1 MFVEAMACGSRVV
14 TSNLG
19 PMNEFV
25 KHQHSGLL
33 VDNYEDPAAL
43 ARSIALAATDE
54 NVRATLARNAP
65 GAAAAFSKASVD
77 RWEVQLNRLVLAR
90 L

>member
-1 MFVEAMACGSRVV
+1 MGGAASADRTHYTPGELREEVGDDLGEELEA
-14 TSNLG
+14 
-19 PMNEFV
+19 F
-25 KHQHSGLL
+25 
-33 VDNYEDPAAL
+33 
-43 ARSIALAATDE
+43 IALAATDE